1 MLKNK
6 IEMKSKHKEVY
17 TAYYSCAP
25 SRRADL
31 AYVKT
36 QVISDEEFEQKIN
49 RLMDCEY
56 YQTNLEYT

>member
-1 MLKNK
+1 
-6 IEMKSKHKEVY
+6 MKSKHKEVY

-56 YQTNLEYT
+56 YQTNLEYI